1 MCTYSSTNITLYMF
15 SLLYIGLRKPWVWQ
29 QYWGTP
35 AISSERKLHHSQFK
49 HKSGFR
55 PQNQTVCQE
64 EFRHRS
70 GRGKDRGY
78 RLHYKGHAHDIS
90 ARWVALRR
98 GGWCFFPIYFRD
110 KKLYF
115 LSLLKGSQVQWV
127 FIRQL
132 EYTIHVWIQHPSV
145 KKSEKSSEASNSL
158 LKSITNNST
167 LIRIQDV
174 IYTCL

>member
-90 ARWVALRR
+90 ARWVALRK
-98 GGWCFFPIYFRD
+98 GGWCFFLFILETKNYIFFRRPRVHRSSG
-110 KKLYF
+110 F
-115 LSLLKGSQVQWV
+115 LSGSWSIPYMYG
-127 FIRQL
+127 FNTRP
-132 EYTIHVWIQHPSV
+132 W
-145 KKSEKSSEASNSL
+145 KSRRNPPKHR
-158 LKSITNNST
+158 T
-167 LIRIQDV
+167 R
-174 IYTCL
+174 Y

>member
-1 MCTYSSTNITLYMF
+1 MCTYSSTNTTLYMF

-90 ARWVALRR
+90 ARWVALRK

-110 KKLYF
+110 KKIIFSFAAQGFTGPVGFYQAAGVYHTCMDSTPVREKVGEILRSIE
-115 LSLLKGSQVQWV
+115 LA
-127 FIRQL
+127 I
-132 EYTIHVWIQHPSV
+132 
-145 KKSEKSSEASNSL
+145 KKYYQQFN
-158 LKSITNNST
+158 IN
-167 LIRIQDV
+167 
-174 IYTCL
+174 